1 MRFNNGMF
9 GACICVLA
17 LLGTAIGGF
26 VLNVHED
33 QREVTNYNY
42 VADVSGLFSYSD
54 APEYVAY
61 SPSSNYVGYT
71 PLGAVE
77 YTQSST
83 ANNFRYIIQD
93 GDTIQSAP
101 ITITDSSDYPYDYGN
116 FVLGTATSGV
126 YNPVVN
132 FLWNGG
138 TYNFGNTMNIHGKD
152 VNGIVNLDRIEDDK
166 WGSMTKF
173 TNIVNN
179 LGLTLSSYSKIELT
193 PVVTGSYPILFYG
206 GTWER
211 NEVQVGNGYYNNY
224 YTVLNENNALPDKIV
239 YDVVANQV
247 TAYRNS
253 SVIWSNF
260 ADNVGAIIN
269 YNTLDNNFADPNNHN
284 VSVGERLE
292 ITATY
297 PPTYGYMQPT
307 AGVTAT
313 QTTATWSNGYENGVI
328 DLKFIKNG
336 DSTRM
341 QEVELYIPNF
351 ETFRCYVQFS
361 NSSGIHIVAYKD
373 GATSLV
379 NEWVGK
385 WLGIQMRIDAL
396 SGKVVFT
403 PTNDVDLTHTVEP
416 TDYSITLND
425 AIPTGTTIQ
434 SFSVLCREHLYD
446 SMKFQVTDTQVFL
459 NTYNTVMIDPSL
471 EISDYFP
478 NYSDYRLNFYSFA
491 LLGSSMSINGQNCP
505 INKDNG
511 TITFTNVA
519 GFEFTKKLENFYIT
533 FNNDRTYLTFVND
546 GTTYDLGETTTTTIS
561 FVGWWFF
568 TTGLY
573 EITEGIENYWNWDL
587 SGFQATG
594 GECLLIFLTIIG
606 LGIVVYSV
614 YGKGKIQLF
623 DWIVIIFAVF
633 IGSALLGF

>member
-33 QREVTNYNY
+33 QREVTKYNY
-42 VADVSGLFSYSD
+42 IADVSGLFSYSD
-54 APEYVAY
+54 APEYIEY
-61 SPSSNYVGYT
+61 NPSSNYVGYT
-71 PLGAVE
+71 PGAVE

-93 GDTIQSAP
+93 GDTITSDPVA
-101 ITITDSSDYPYDYGN
+101 ITDSSDYPYDYGN
-116 FVLGTATSGV
+116 FVLGTVTSGV
-126 YNPVVN
+126 YNPVAH

-152 VNGIVNLDRIEDDK
+152 VNGIVNLDHIEDDK

-211 NEVQVGNGYYNNY
+211 NEVQVGNGYYNDY
-224 YTVLNENNALPDKIV
+224 HAVLNENNALPDKIV

-247 TAYRNS
+247 TAYRGSN
-253 SVIWSNF
+253 VIWSNF

-269 YNTLDNNFADPNNHN
+269 YNTVDNALADPIHNHN
-284 VSVGERLE
+284 VSVAERLE
-292 ITATY
+292 VTATY
-297 PPTYGYMQPT
+297 PPVYGYMQPT
-307 AGVTAT
+307 AGVKAT
-313 QTTATWSNGYENGVI
+313 TTEATWQNGYENSVI
-328 DLKFIKNG
+328 EVKVVKNG
-336 DSTRM
+336 DTSAPNQGTHFEIGADFGIDFAM
-341 QEVELYIPNF
+341 QGAKLNIYYGALSDTPNW
-351 ETFRCYVQFS
+351 T
-361 NSSGIHIVAYKD
+361 
-373 GATSLV
+373 LV
-379 NEWVGK
+379 NLGN
-385 WLGIQMRIDAL
+385 WLGAQMRIDVL
-396 SGKVVFT
+396 SGNITIT
-403 PTNDVDLTHTVEP
+403 PTNEVDLTKTVEP
-416 TDYSITLND
+416 TAYSTVLEGVLTPGTLS
-425 AIPTGTTIQ
+425 
-434 SFSVLCREHLYD
+434 SFKVEKANGGVMP
-446 SMKFQVTDTQVFL
+446 SMKFQVTDTKVFL
-459 NTYNTVMIDPSL
+459 NTYNTVMIDPSI
-471 EISDYFP
+471 EITDYFP

-505 INKDNG
+505 INRDNG
-511 TITFTNVA
+511 TITFFNVA
-519 GFEFTKKLENFYIT
+519 GFEFTKKLENLYIT
-533 FNNDRTYLTFVND
+533 FNEGRTYLTFVND
-546 GTTYDLGETTTTTIS
+546 GSTYDLGETTSTTIS
-561 FVGWWFF
+561 FVGWWYF

-573 EITEGIENYWNWDL
+573 EITEGMENFWNWDL
-587 SGFQATG
+587 NGFQATG

-606 LGIVVYSV
+606 AGIIVYSV

>member
-26 VLNVHED
+26 VLNIDED
-33 QREVTNYNY
+33 QREVTEYNY

-54 APEYVAY
+54 APEYIAY
-61 SPSSNYVGYT
+61 NPSSNYVGYT
-71 PLGAVE
+71 PGAVE

-93 GDTIQSAP
+93 GDTIESAP

-126 YNPVVN
+126 YNPVAT

-152 VNGIVNLDRIEDDK
+152 VNGIVNLDHITGDK

-173 TNIVNN
+173 TNIINS

-297 PPTYGYMQPT
+297 PPTYGYMQPN
-307 AGVTAT
+307 AGVKAT
-313 QTTATWSNGYENGVI
+313 TTVATWQNGYQNSVI
-328 DLKFIKNG
+328 DIKITKNG
-336 DSTRM
+336 DTSATPQFLNFEFQNKWVNFVFESNSFRVLYGSLLDLNNWTS
-341 QEVELYIPNF
+341 VELG
-351 ETFRCYVQFS
+351 S
-361 NSSGIHIVAYKD
+361 
-373 GATSLV
+373 
-379 NEWVGK
+379 
-385 WLGIQMRIDAL
+385 WLGVQLRVDVL
-396 SGKVVFT
+396 SGNITVT
-403 PTNDVDLTHTVEP
+403 PTNNVDLTKTVEP
-416 TDYSITLND
+416 TAYSTIIEGLLTPGTLSSFKVYKSSADYPSL
-425 AIPTGTTIQ
+425 
-434 SFSVLCREHLYD
+434 
-446 SMKFQVTDTQVFL
+446 KFQVTDTKVFL
-459 NTYNTVMIDPSL
+459 NTYNTVMIDPSI
-471 EISDYFP
+471 EITDYFP

-491 LLGSSMSINGQNCP
+491 LLGSSMTINGQNCP
-505 INKDNG
+505 INRDNG
-511 TITFTNVA
+511 TITFFNVA
-519 GFEFTKKLENFYIT
+519 GFEYTKKLENLYIT
-533 FNNDRTYLTFVND
+533 FNNERTYLTFVND

-561 FVGWWFF
+561 FDGWWYF

-587 SGFQATG
+587 NGFQATG

-606 LGIVVYSV
+606 AGIIVYSV